1 MITWIFNYGANSY
14 ENYLFILTFLMDLK
28 PHQVQEFFKIIM
40 SNLYYKELRN
50 ALYFFDGSLLNI
62 NSFGWNKWYGFV

>member
-1 MITWIFNYGANSY
+1 
-14 ENYLFILTFLMDLK
+14 MDLK